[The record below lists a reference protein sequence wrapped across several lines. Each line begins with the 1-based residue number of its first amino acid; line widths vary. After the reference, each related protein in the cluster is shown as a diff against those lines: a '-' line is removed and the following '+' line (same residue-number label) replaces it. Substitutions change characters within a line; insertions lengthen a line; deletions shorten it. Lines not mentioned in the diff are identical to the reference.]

1 MSRLQVDE
9 IVNADGNGAPFF
21 PFGVTPALFWPSVYV
36 ASEAELTAAITT
48 LTGVGG
54 IICAYVSFNVISAIT
69 LPSDVMLMGR
79 GFGTSLGLNAPSGSL
94 TLASMAQLRD
104 IRITTDRT
112 SATLVNLSNT
122 FGIVER
128 VSFMVTANTG
138 ITCIAASGT
147 SNRILTTRFQT
158 ITGSNVAINNT
169 GTDTQTLYNLIG

>member
-36 ASEAELTAAITT
+36 ASDAELIAAITT

-54 IICAYVSFNVISAIT
+54 IICAYTSFNITAPIT
-69 LPSDVMLMGR
+69 LPTDVVLMGR
-79 GFGTSLGLNAPSGSL
+79 GYGTSLGLNSPSGAL
-94 TLASMAQLRD
+94 TLASMSQLRD
-104 IRITTDRT
+104 IRITTNRT
-112 SATLVNLSNT
+112 AATLVNLSNT
-122 FGIVER
+122 FGVIER

-138 ITCIAASGT
+138 ITCVAATGT

-169 GTDTQTLYNLIG
+169 GLDTQTLYNLIG